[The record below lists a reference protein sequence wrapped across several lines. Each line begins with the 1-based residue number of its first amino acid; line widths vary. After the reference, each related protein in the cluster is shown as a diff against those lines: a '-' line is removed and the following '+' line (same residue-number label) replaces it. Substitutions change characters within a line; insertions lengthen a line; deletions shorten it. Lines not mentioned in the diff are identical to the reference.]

1 MAVQIDGTYRMS
13 TLVPILKRL
22 VQEVGSSNGSVG
34 IGLVS
39 MIGFEDTAKLLR
51 VSGLA
56 SSLLCIRCSRELA
69 RTCPG
74 IWVFN
79 VSFPYFLC
87 LASVHP

>member
-1 MAVQIDGTYRMS
+1 MS

-56 SSLLCIRCSRELA
+56 SRLLCIPYSREQA
-69 RTCPG
+69 RMCLG
-74 IWVFN
+74 IWVFDI
-79 VSFPYFLC
+79 
-87 LASVHP
+87 